1 MLGRLLFHRMG
12 RPPQDLSEPDWAL
25 IAREL
30 KRKGVTLTLLW
41 QDYRASHP
49 DGYGYT
55 CYVAARFML
64 RKPLSCSGAWAS
76 WGS

>member
-1 MLGRLLFHRMG
+1 ATLERLLFGRAG
-12 RPPQDLSEPDWAL
+12 RPPQDLSEPDFAL

-41 QDYRASHP
+41 QEYRAAHP

-55 CYVAARFML
+55 WFCEHFAAFER
-64 RKPLSCSGAWAS
+64 
-76 WGS
+76 